1 VNHELRELIAELRTD
16 LETDQPATL
25 AWAQI
30 NAGAP
35 AGTVPARLPEQV
47 RELLETA
54 DGVLAGAFDLPAAAS
69 LKDIQYYIEHMPG
82 FTGVAA
88 EPAEWLVFG
97 TLSDEPLLIRRD
109 TGAVWYFP
117 AETTDEWF
125 MRELFLDL
133 APDLDSF
140 LAYYVFGAGY
150 GEVGHDDDRWWRF
163 LDEHDLT
170 TPGDEDEYEH
180 GEPKG

>member
-1 VNHELRELIAELRTD
+1 MNTELRELVAELRTD
-16 LETDQPATL
+16 LEADQPATL
-25 AWAQI
+25 AWARI
-30 NAGAP
+30 NEGAP
-35 AGTVPARLPEQV
+35 ADKLPADLPQPV

-54 DGVLAGAFDLPAAAS
+54 DGILAGAVDLPTVAG
-69 LKDIQYYIEHMPG
+69 LDDIQYYVEQMPG
-82 FTGVAA
+82 FTGVAD

-97 TLSDEPLLIRRD
+97 TLHDEPLLIRRD

-125 MRELFLDL
+125 MRELFVDV

-150 GEVGHDDDRWWRF
+150 GEMGADDDKWWGF
-163 LDEHDLT
+163 LDEHGLT
-170 TPGDEDEYEH
+170 IPGDEDEATDD
-180 GEPKG
+180 

>member
-1 VNHELRELIAELRTD
+1 LNSELRELIAELRTD
-16 LETDQPATL
+16 LAAGQPATL
-25 AWAQI
+25 AWAQL
-30 NAGAP
+30 NEGAP
-35 AGTVPARLPEQV
+35 ADKIPADLPQPV

-54 DGVLAGAFDLPAAAS
+54 DGILAGAFDLPAVAN
-69 LKDIQYYIEHMPG
+69 LDDIQYYLDYVPE

-97 TLSDEPLLIRRD
+97 TLHDEPLLIRRD
-109 TGAVWYFP
+109 TGAVWYLP

-125 MRELFLDL
+125 MRELFLDV

-150 GEVGHDDDRWWRF
+150 GEIGADDDTWWGF
-163 LDEHDLT
+163 LDAHDLT
-170 TPGDEDEYEH
+170 TPGDEDEEAD
-180 GEPKG
+180 G